1 MEKFMRKRQMKLIFK
16 KEKERQETLLQKMD
30 DEEMQKNAINEAKIF
45 QKERMAEAKKENERV
60 KQITERSLSYE

>member
-1 MEKFMRKRQMKLIFK
+1 MEKFMRKRQMKLVFK

>member
-1 MEKFMRKRQMKLIFK
+1 MRKRQMKLIFK
-16 KEKERQETLLQKMD
+16 VEKERQETLLQKMD

-45 QKERMAEAKKENERV
+45 QKERMTEAKKENERV

>member
-1 MEKFMRKRQMKLIFK
+1 MRKRQMKLVFK